1 MLSDWRCSE
10 TEVWVRIPAREYSKM
25 CLLSNLILE
34 QGVNR
39 IHLGLAF
46 LFRMTGDQITK
57 VKLTTHPVIRHIRK
71 NAMNDEKIG
80 FVYDKVNISITVY
93 QVRMTHAKRLK

>member
-1 MLSDWRCSE
+1 MNDEKIGFVYDKVNISI
-10 TEVWVRIPAREYSKM
+10 TVYQVRMTHAREYSKM

-57 VKLTTHPVIRHIRK
+57 VKLTNVSEILVQACFQFIEPTAY
-71 NAMNDEKIG
+71 AMSA
-80 FVYDKVNISITVY
+80 Y
-93 QVRMTHAKRLK
+93 HH

>member
-1 MLSDWRCSE
+1 MLSDWRCSV

-34 QGVNR
+34 EGVNR
-39 IHLGLAF
+39 IHLGLAC

-57 VKLTTHPVIRHIRK
+57 VKLTNVSEILVQACFQFI
-71 NAMNDEKIG
+71 ELCWS
-80 FVYDKVNISITVY
+80 F
-93 QVRMTHAKRLK
+93 

>member
-1 MLSDWRCSE
+1 MLSDWRCSV
-10 TEVWVRIPAREYSKM
+10 TEVWDRIQAREYSKM

-57 VKLTTHPVIRHIRK
+57 VKLTNVSEILVQACFQFIELCCLQGSCRTRVSS
-71 NAMNDEKIG
+71 G
-80 FVYDKVNISITVY
+80 V
-93 QVRMTHAKRLK
+93 

>member
-1 MLSDWRCSE
+1 MLSDWRCSV

-39 IHLGLAF
+39 IDLGFAF
-46 LFRMTGDQITK
+46 LFGMTGDQITK
-57 VKLTTHPVIRHIRK
+57 VKLTNVSEILVQACFQFIELCCLQGSCRTRVPSGV
-71 NAMNDEKIG
+71 
-80 FVYDKVNISITVY
+80 
-93 QVRMTHAKRLK
+93 